1 MTRRRKTRESACY
14 EIEASSLPN
23 SSVISLLRFSASV
36 SNCAVSALSYPLI
49 FSGGENTTAGW
60 HSGAASLVLRV
71 LKREFGASNCQKEV
85 APCSMRDLGAVR
97 SPHMRAKKPGNQ
109 AVLKMRGFL
118 RLGTEAINDVVPIKV
133 MDFLFAKQMC
143 LR

>member
-1 MTRRRKTRESACY
+1 MAPRTRTKLE
-14 EIEASSLPN
+14 PN
-23 SSVISLLRFSASV
+23 SSF
-36 SNCAVSALSYPLI
+36 NPQLSPH
-49 FSGGENTTAGW
+49 FFGGENTTAGW

-109 AVLKMRGFL
+109 PVLKMRGFL
-118 RLGTEAINDVVPIKV
+118 SPIP
-133 MDFLFAKQMC
+133 
-143 LR
+143 RPH

>member
-1 MTRRRKTRESACY
+1 MLSTFER
-14 EIEASSLPN
+14 
-23 SSVISLLRFSASV
+23 ISPV
-36 SNCAVSALSYPLI
+36 SLSYPLI

-109 AVLKMRGFL
+109 PVLKMRGFL
-118 RLGTEAINDVVPIKV
+118 RASRPSVQERVVRGELI
-133 MDFLFAKQMC
+133 AE
-143 LR
+143 RY